1 MSTAR
6 EVLWWST
13 SGIDGVATRPALE
26 IDASFDVVIIGAGYT
41 GLWSA
46 YYLATLAPSLK
57 IAVLE
62 SEFVG
67 FGASGRN
74 GGWLAA
80 SVPGS
85 LSLYEKHGGRAAV
98 FELVKAMVATVDEV
112 LQVAEELAIDID
124 AIKSG
129 CIRIATSAAQ
139 AARLKAD
146 VAAEQLWE
154 LGSQGWR
161 MESVS
166 EISERIKIPNVVA
179 GAYTAD
185 CARINPAKL
194 VIGLAQAVE
203 KLGVKIFEKS
213 PAVKYG
219 VGFVD
224 TAQHR
229 LQAKS
234 IIRATEGFTC
244 HLPGQTRRWLPMNSS
259 MIATEPLSPEIWREI
274 GWENA
279 ETLSDY
285 AHAYTYIQRT
295 IDGRI
300 AIGGRGNPY
309 AYANSFDAL
318 GNTSEETIASL
329 KLALHRFFPATQSVA
344 IPFAW
349 SGVLAVPRDW
359 CAGVSYNKTSGLG
372 WAGGYTGQGV
382 AASNLAGRTIAD
394 LVLMRS
400 TALTGLPWID
410 RRNRDWEPEPFRWLG
425 VQAIY
430 AAYRRADRIE
440 SNRTS
445 VGSAPIARFA
455 DIFSGR

>member
-1 MSTAR
+1 MSTTR
-6 EVLWWST
+6 EALWWST
-13 SGIDGVATRPALE
+13 AGIDGVATRPALE

-85 LSLYEKHGGRAAV
+85 LPLYEKHGGRAAAI
-98 FELVKAMVATVDEV
+98 ELVKAMIATVDEV
-112 LQVAEELAIDID
+112 LRVAESLEIEMD

-129 CIRIATSAAQ
+129 CIRIATNAAQ
-139 AARLKAD
+139 AVRLKAD
-146 VAAEQLWE
+146 VAVEQMWE
-154 LGSQGWR
+154 VGSKGWR
-161 MESVS
+161 MESLS
-166 EISERIKIPNVVA
+166 EISERIKIPNVIA
-179 GAYTAD
+179 GAYSPE

-194 VIGLAQAVE
+194 VIGVAQAVE

-213 PAVKYG
+213 PVVKYG
-219 VGFVD
+219 VGYVD
-224 TAQHR
+224 TAHHR

-244 HLPGQTRRWLPMNSS
+244 RLPGQVRRWLPMNSS

-274 GWENA
+274 GWDNA

-309 AYANSFDAL
+309 AYANRFDAR
-318 GNTSEETIASL
+318 GTTSEETIASL
-329 KLALHRFFPATQSVA
+329 QLALHRLFPATQAAA
-344 IPFAW
+344 ISFAW

-359 CAGVSYNKTSGLG
+359 CAGVSYDIKSGLG

-382 AASNLAGRTIAD
+382 AAANLAGRTIAD
-394 LVLMRS
+394 LVLLRS
-400 TALTGLPWID
+400 TALIALPWIE
-410 RRNRDWEPEPFRWLG
+410 RRSRNWEPEPFRWLG

-430 AAYRRADRIE
+430 RAYRQADRIE
-440 SNRTS
+440 SNRSSSDSTS
-445 VGSAPIARFA
+445 LAGFA
-455 DIFSGR
+455 DFFSGR